1 MLAALMLSVLGVD
14 DEVVAADYH
23 LNASAVERLVA
34 WLNLT
39 RPDLSEEMSRQ
50 PKALLSCPPEAMHR
64 FLQALTARYGS
75 VEGYLTGV
83 GVRADTLDGLRQV
96 LLKPT

>member
-50 PKALLSCPPEAMHR
+50 PKALLSCPQGRCTGSCRPSRHG
-64 FLQALTARYGS
+64 TARS
-75 VEGYLTGV
+75 
-83 GVRADTLDGLRQV
+83 RAT
-96 LLKPT
+96 